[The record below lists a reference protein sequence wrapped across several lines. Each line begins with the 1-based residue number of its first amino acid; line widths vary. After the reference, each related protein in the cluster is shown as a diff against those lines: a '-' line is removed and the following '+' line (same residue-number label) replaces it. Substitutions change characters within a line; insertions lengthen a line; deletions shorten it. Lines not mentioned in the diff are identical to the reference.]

1 MEKVKKVVLIG
12 ASGFVGSAL
21 LKEALNR
28 ELEVT
33 AVVRHPEKI
42 KIENENLRV
51 KKADV
56 SSLEEV
62 TEVCIGADAVI
73 SAFNPGWNNPNIY
86 KETIEV
92 YLTIIDGVKKA
103 DVHRFLMVGGAGSLF
118 IAPGVRLMDSG
129 EVPENLLPGVKALG
143 DFYLDF
149 LRKEKEVDW
158 VFFSPA
164 ADMRPGVR
172 SGRYRLG
179 KDDMIVDAVGNS
191 HISVED
197 YAAAMIDELEYPKH
211 HQERFT
217 IGY

>member
-1 MEKVKKVVLIG
+1 MKKVKKVVLIG

-62 TEVCIGADAVI
+62 AEVCEGADAVI